1 MESNSDLSIL
11 QKVLGH
17 AFFRMPT
24 ILRTIYGP
32 QATVSLVGDVQ
43 VDYGK
48 NIFAYLASY
57 FIKMPKSGSYT
68 LMLTVDKELQN
79 EFWTRNFPTQSMR
92 SEVHYQ
98 KGTVME
104 KYRFF
109 RFLMHVKISDRTLI
123 FNLKRS
129 FLFFMQKQKLASE
142 LGTGDIGKL
151 LLKQSIP
158 ATIGIL
164 AMSLNM
170 IIDTIFVGQWI
181 GVLAIAA
188 ITVVLPIAFLISSIG
203 MGIGIGGSSII
214 SRALG
219 ADKTEKAQTNTAGAK
234 KHPANTG
241 ADQKTAK

>member
-68 LMLTVDKELQN
+68 LMLSVDKELQN

-129 FLFFMQKQKLASE
+129 FLFFMPLPRLLSVRPSFVVVAQDKKHCHLEAEMHFLGFFLASY
-142 LGTGDIGKL
+142 
-151 LLKQSIP
+151 S
-158 ATIGIL
+158 
-164 AMSLNM
+164 
-170 IIDTIFVGQWI
+170 
-181 GVLAIAA
+181 GVLQ
-188 ITVVLPIAFLISSIG
+188 L
-203 MGIGIGGSSII
+203 
-214 SRALG
+214 
-219 ADKTEKAQTNTAGAK
+219 Q
-234 KHPANTG
+234 
-241 ADQKTAK
+241 